1 MRRITTDSTSFC
13 SSTHKVLRRRRFANQ
28 GVANEIKQV
37 WTCVDCGIDAG
48 QCYVNLNLVALKEAK
63 NPQEIGAV
71 LSICD
76 TSTHVLFDST
86 DEAA

>member
-1 MRRITTDSTSFC
+1 MKSNKRGLGLIAASTLVSVT
-13 SSTHKVLRRRRFANQ
+13 STLTWSQELEKV
-28 GVANEIKQV
+28 
-37 WTCVDCGIDAG
+37 
-48 QCYVNLNLVALKEAK
+48 K

-71 LSICD
+71 LSICA